1 MNSARRIALTAAL
14 LGGCDAHKQPR
25 DPTLAEDIAW
35 KGVGTSAPST
45 QPPSAREAL
54 SLNWETVSETARTR
68 ARNEKRRMLVWIHAD
83 WSVASKKLARD
94 VWSDPNVERMLA
106 PLVRLQL
113 DVSDSSADSEGKTA
127 EFAVDSVPAVLI
139 LDETG
144 RELSR
149 LTAGIDA
156 AKILAA
162 VRSTEHRR

>member
-1 MNSARRIALTAAL
+1 
-14 LGGCDAHKQPR
+14 
-25 DPTLAEDIAW
+25 
-35 KGVGTSAPST
+35 
-45 QPPSAREAL
+45 
-54 SLNWETVSETARTR
+54 
-68 ARNEKRRMLVWIHAD
+68 MLVWIHAD